1 MMIVKYHK
9 RIMKRIQSKRFDH
22 VLTYTVIVMGPAYG
36 TQASS
41 CAYQFCQ
48 MLLATQHAI
57 KSVFFYA
64 DGIYNANSFTSPAN
78 DEFNIVDA
86 WQILAKRHQVTLSVC
101 IAAAQR
107 RGVVQELS
115 ENNIAQGFNLVGLGD
130 LSEAINQSDRIIQF

>member
-1 MMIVKYHK
+1 MSIN
-9 RIMKRIQSKRFDH
+9 
-22 VLTYTVIVMGPAYG
+22 VLTYTIIITGPAYG
-36 TQASS
+36 TQASF

-48 MLLATQHAI
+48 TLLTTQHSI

-64 DGIYNANSFTSPAN
+64 DGVYNANNFTNPAN
-78 DEFNIVDA
+78 DEFDIVDA
-86 WQILAKRHQVTLSVC
+86 WQILAKRHQINLSVC

-130 LSEAINQSDRIIQF
+130 LSEAINQSDRVIQF

>member
-1 MMIVKYHK
+1 MSIN
-9 RIMKRIQSKRFDH
+9 
-22 VLTYTVIVMGPAYG
+22 VLTYTIIITGPAYG
-36 TQASS
+36 TQASF

-48 MLLATQHAI
+48 TLLTTQHSI

-64 DGIYNANSFTSPAN
+64 DGVYNANNFTNPAN
-78 DEFNIVDA
+78 DEFDIVDA
-86 WQILAKRHQVTLSVC
+86 WQILAKQHQMSLSVC

-130 LSEAINQSDRIIQF
+130 LSEAINQSDRVIQF